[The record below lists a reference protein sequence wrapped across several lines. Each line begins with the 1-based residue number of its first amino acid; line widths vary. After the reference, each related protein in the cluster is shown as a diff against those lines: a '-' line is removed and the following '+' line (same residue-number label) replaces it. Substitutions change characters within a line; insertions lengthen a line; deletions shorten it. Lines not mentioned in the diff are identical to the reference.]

1 MYSSQLRAFHAV
13 ATHGGFT
20 RAAEKLGL
28 TQPALSDHV
37 RKLERRFDVEL
48 FHRHKRAVIPTE
60 LGLKLLDIT
69 RRQFEMEDEAVEL
82 LKENQAL
89 KDGALR
95 IAGGAP
101 LHIVRFIAAFQKKYP
116 GIRISLSNGNS
127 DEVLRQIFDYSAD
140 IGELGQMDQAPQD
153 ERLFVLPIR
162 TDPIVAFVPKSHAWA
177 KRKKISLVELSREP
191 VVLREVGSVT
201 RQLVE
206 DELSRLGVAA
216 KLVMEVEGREAA
228 REAVAAGIG
237 VGVVSEPEFGHDERL
252 VRIKLSDCKA
262 AMTESLVCLKQRA
275 DLRLIAAFLSE
286 AKAHL
291 L

>member
-20 RAAEKLGL
+20 KAADKLGL

-37 RKLERRFDVEL
+37 RKLERRFEVEL
-48 FHRHKRAVIPTE
+48 FHRHKRTVFPTE
-60 LGLKLLDIT
+60 LGLRLLEIT
-69 RRQFEMEDEAVEL
+69 RRQFEMEDEAIEL

-89 KDGALR
+89 EAGTLR

-101 LHIVRFIAAFQKKYP
+101 LHIVQLIAAFQKKYP
-116 GIRISLSNGNS
+116 GIRITLSNGNS
-127 DEVLRQIFDYSAD
+127 DEVLTQIFDYSAD
-140 IGELGQMDQAPQD
+140 IGELGQAPDD
-153 ERLFVLPIR
+153 ERLLIMPIR
-162 TDPIVAFVPKSHAWA
+162 SDPIVAFVPKDHAWA
-177 KRKKISLVELSREP
+177 KRKKISLVELSGAP
-191 VVLREVGSVT
+191 MVLREVGSTT

-206 DELSRLGVAA
+206 AELSRLGVAA
-216 KLVMEVEGREAA
+216 KPVMEVEGREAA

-262 AMTESLVCLKQRA
+262 SMTESLVCLKERA
-275 DLRLIAAFLSE
+275 KLRLIEAFLTE
-286 AKAHL
+286 AQSQL